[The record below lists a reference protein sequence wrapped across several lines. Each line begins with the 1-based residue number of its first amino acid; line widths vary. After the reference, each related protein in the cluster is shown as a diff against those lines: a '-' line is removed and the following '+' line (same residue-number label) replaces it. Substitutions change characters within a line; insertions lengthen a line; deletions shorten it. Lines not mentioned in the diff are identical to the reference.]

1 MDLNGDGIVDEFESQ
16 NQPPVPGEQLPSNG
30 TQTPGEIEM
39 DLNGDGI
46 VDESE
51 SQMVE
56 QFENIRNS
64 FIVELKPTA
73 IGSINETLQA
83 LTPDLAAAGGTV
95 SAVYDQFGMFGL
107 KFEGPQ
113 AEADRFIGTLK
124 EHPAVEAVYN
134 DSIITTQQT
143 TKQVIPNN
151 IDRVDADKSP
161 TKSGDGSGSVDVD
174 IAILDTGVQ
183 YDHPDLNVFKCVSF
197 FGSPQD
203 VPLPLCTDTNGHGTH
218 VAGIAAA
225 KDNNIGVV
233 GIAPEARIWA
243 IKISD
248 GASTTA
254 NLAIAG
260 LNYVAKH
267 SDEIEVV
274 NLSQDVFL
282 GHNAKRSTRDGK
294 NIFPALEK
302 VIKMVTDKGIVV
314 VVAAGNDNIDVK
326 DQTPARTPEA
336 ITVSAI
342 TDTDGKCGGAGK
354 PTSAGGT
361 DNQPSSVSNP
371 DDFVASYS
379 NYGAEVDLAAP
390 GTDINSTLPLKIQ
403 PKGYGLLS
411 GTSMAAPHVAGAAA
425 LYKSLNPTATPAEVY
440 VALLNTA
447 IKAPASGN
455 PLVPCDGNGKGYFN
469 KKYTDPLD
477 NVKGDIYTERLL
489 YMR

>member
-1 MDLNGDGIVDEFESQ
+1 MRSRARINLQSQES
-16 NQPPVPGEQLPSNG
+16 ELPSNG

-73 IGSINETLQA
+73 VGSINETLQA

-225 KDNNIGVV
+225 K
-233 GIAPEARIWA
+233 RQQYRSSWY
-243 IKISD
+243 
-248 GASTTA
+248 STGST
-254 NLAIAG
+254 N
-260 LNYVAKH
+260 
-267 SDEIEVV
+267 
-274 NLSQDVFL
+274 L
-282 GHNAKRSTRDGK
+282 GHK
-294 NIFPALEK
+294 NFGWCLHN
-302 VIKMVTDKGIVV
+302 G
-314 VVAAGNDNIDVK
+314 
-326 DQTPARTPEA
+326 QFSHCRTQLC
-336 ITVSAI
+336 S
-342 TDTDGKCGGAGK
+342 
-354 PTSAGGT
+354 
-361 DNQPSSVSNP
+361 
-371 DDFVASYS
+371 
-379 NYGAEVDLAAP
+379 
-390 GTDINSTLPLKIQ
+390 
-403 PKGYGLLS
+403 
-411 GTSMAAPHVAGAAA
+411 
-425 LYKSLNPTATPAEVY
+425 
-440 VALLNTA
+440 
-447 IKAPASGN
+447 
-455 PLVPCDGNGKGYFN
+455 
-469 KKYTDPLD
+469 
-477 NVKGDIYTERLL
+477 
-489 YMR
+489 

>member
-1 MDLNGDGIVDEFESQ
+1 M
-16 NQPPVPGEQLPSNG
+16 
-30 TQTPGEIEM
+30 
-39 DLNGDGI
+39 
-46 VDESE
+46 
-51 SQMVE
+51 
-56 QFENIRNS
+56 
-64 FIVELKPTA
+64 
-73 IGSINETLQA
+73 
-83 LTPDLAAAGGTV
+83 
-95 SAVYDQFGMFGL
+95 
-107 KFEGPQ
+107 
-113 AEADRFIGTLK
+113 
-124 EHPAVEAVYN
+124 
-134 DSIITTQQT
+134 
-143 TKQVIPNN
+143 
-151 IDRVDADKSP
+151 
-161 TKSGDGSGSVDVD
+161 
-174 IAILDTGVQ
+174 
-183 YDHPDLNVFKCVSF
+183 
-197 FGSPQD
+197 
-203 VPLPLCTDTNGHGTH
+203 
-218 VAGIAAA
+218 
-225 KDNNIGVV
+225 
-233 GIAPEARIWA
+233 
-243 IKISD
+243 
-248 GASTTA
+248 
-254 NLAIAG
+254 
-260 LNYVAKH
+260 
-267 SDEIEVV
+267 V

-477 NVKGDIYTERLL
+477 NVKGDFYTERLL